1 MIRYTAQA
9 QSKIKVLEKL
19 GPLIAP
25 PKDDMDGM
33 GGDSG
38 QEANVYF
45 TFPVPENLSPPILQ
59 ADEVV
64 FGYNEQRI
72 ILNNVSFDLRMDSK
86 IAIVGPNGA
95 GMTFICML

>member
-1 MIRYTAQA
+1 
-9 QSKIKVLEKL
+9 VLEKL

-33 GGDSG
+33 GGVDNGG
-38 QEANVYF
+38 QEATVYF
-45 TFPVPENLSPPILQ
+45 TFPVPEKLSPPILQ

-64 FGYNEQRI
+64 FGYDTQRV

-95 GMTFICML
+95 GMCFAL